1 MTLERFKVI
10 QGGEQKKKY
19 ARRRPQDIEQ
29 ICCRVCEADINIATS
44 IYMQAVIAPM
54 EKGGKMTGGT
64 KTLVCVYCLA
74 RGKVTR
80 AL

>member
-10 QGGEQKKKY
+10 QGGERKKKW

-29 ICCRVCEADINIATS
+29 ICCRVCEIDIGVSSS
-44 IYMQAVIAPM
+44 IYMEAVIAPM
-54 EKGGKMTGGT
+54 EKGGKKFGGT
-64 KTLVCVYCLA
+64 KTLVCVHCLA

-80 AL
+80 NL